1 VVSRRIAVLQGA
13 VSLVSLTAVVWWASR
28 QDRPAIP
35 EGSDALVL
43 LAAAGALYAA
53 ATAARAERWFR
64 ILRRSG
70 IGPRRGDAYALTTV
84 GYMGNNVLPARSG
97 DLMRALLLVP
107 TVGAGKRTAVG
118 TVVAERVL
126 DVAALALMF
135 VAIAH
140 GVLRGVPVPNAL
152 FAVVGVGGAAV
163 AAATL
168 LVLSLRR
175 RELVRRCRAFLEPLV
190 AASRDLLS
198 VHGLALLLLS
208 VAIWALEAA
217 VYLAVGHA
225 VGLDMGLLTA
235 VYVVAF
241 TNLFAMVPAAPGYL
255 GTFDAA
261 VIFATKSIG
270 NPGYLVVGYLLLLRF
285 VLFVPITLVGL
296 VVLVARYG
304 GWSRYRDARLEA
316 MRA

>member
-13 VSLVSLTAVVWWASR
+13 ISLVSLTAVVWWASR
-28 QDRPAIP
+28 QEQPAIP
-35 EGSDALVL
+35 GTPDALAAL
-43 LAAAGALYAA
+43 LAAGGLYAA
-53 ATAARAERWFR
+53 ATAARAERWYR
-64 ILRRSG
+64 ILRRNG
-70 IGPRRGDAYALTTV
+70 LGARRGDAYALTTV

-97 DLMRALLLVP
+97 DLMRGLLLVP
-107 TVGAGKRTAVG
+107 LTGAGKRNAVG

-126 DVAALALMF
+126 DVVALALMF
-135 VAIAH
+135 VAIAY
-140 GVLRGVPVPNAL
+140 GLLRGVPVPGAL
-152 FAVVGVGGAAV
+152 FAVVGAGAAV
-163 AAATL
+163 VA
-168 LVLSLRR
+168 VLALGAVAFRR
-175 RELVRRCRAFLEPLV
+175 RELLQRSGQFLRPLA

-198 VHGLALLLLS
+198 LHGAALLLLS
-208 VAIWALEAA
+208 LAIWTLEAA
-217 VYLAVGHA
+217 VYLAVGRA
-225 VGLDMGLLTA
+225 VGLDMGGLTA

-261 VIFATKSIG
+261 VVFAAKSIG
-270 NPGYLVVGYLLLLRF
+270 NPGYLVVTYLLLLRF
-285 VLFVPITLVGL
+285 VLFVPITVVGL

>member
-13 VSLVSLTAVVWWASR
+13 ISLVSLTAVVWWATG
-28 QDRPAIP
+28 QDRPSIP
-35 EGSDALVL
+35 ETTDALAAL
-43 LAAAGALYAA
+43 LAAGGLYAA
-53 ATAARAERWFR
+53 ATAARAERWYR
-64 ILRRSG
+64 ILARSG
-70 IGPRRGDAYALTTV
+70 VGARRGDAYGLTTV

-107 TVGAGKRTAVG
+107 VARAGKRSAVG

-126 DVAALALMF
+126 DVVALGLMF
-135 VAIAH
+135 VAIAY
-140 GVLRGVPVPNAL
+140 GVLRGVPVPGAL
-152 FAVVGVGGAAV
+152 FVVLGVG
-163 AAATL
+163 AAAL
-168 LVLSLRR
+168 AVLVVAWFAFRR
-175 RELVRRCRAFLEPLV
+175 RELLRRGREFVRPL
-190 AASRDLLS
+190 ASASRDLMSL
-198 VHGLALLLLS
+198 HGAALLLLS
-208 VAIWALEAA
+208 FAIWTLEAA
-217 VYLAVGHA
+217 VYLAVARA
-225 VGLDMGLLTA
+225 VGLDMGPLDA

-261 VIFATKSIG
+261 VIFAVKSIG
-270 NPGYLVVGYLLLLRF
+270 NPGYLVVTYLLLLRF
-285 VLFVPITLVGL
+285 VLFVPITVVGL